1 VPANKTLNSDV
12 FLNCPFD
19 TGFLDI
25 FRAITF
31 AVRACGFRPRCAK
44 DENDGAQVR
53 IDKIYNMIDEC
64 DWGIH
69 DLSAVKLDAGSN
81 MPRFNMP
88 LELGISLG
96 AKRYGGPRQRKKR
109 ILILDKESHNY
120 DASTSDIS
128 GQDNGFHEGKPD
140 KAIKVVRNWLSD
152 NQSQNAEHLPGG
164 LALVSDYEKVRT
176 EIQNLI
182 KSHKLDVWS
191 DMTHADFLRCLDA
204 ALATLGMPS
213 PSAP

>member
-1 VPANKTLNSDV
+1 VPANKPLNNDV

-19 TGFLDI
+19 AGFLDI

-53 IDKIYNMIDEC
+53 IDKIYNLIDEC

-69 DLSAVKLDAGSN
+69 DLSAVKLDVGSN

-109 ILILDKESHNY
+109 ILILDKASHNY

-128 GQDNGFHEGKPD
+128 GQDNDCHEGQPE
-140 KAIKVVRNWLSD
+140 KAIKVVRDWLST
-152 NQSQNAEHLPGG
+152 NQTNGAPHLPGG
-164 LALVSDYEKVRT
+164 LALVSDYKKVRT

-182 KSHKLDVWS
+182 KSHKLDAWAK
-191 DMTHADFLRCLDA
+191 MTHADYLRCLDGALA
-204 ALATLGMPS
+204 ALGMHATS
-213 PSAP
+213 TS